1 MYKLF
6 LCLRYLRTRY
16 LAFVCI
22 VSVTLGVAT
31 LIVVNSVMSGF
42 SEKLK
47 TRLHGVLA
55 DVLLE
60 TERSEGFDEHPE
72 RLVARVKDSPAG
84 NYVEATSPTVE
95 VFALLQFHVRDKHG
109 RKVPITK
116 HVRLIGIEPERHAK
130 VGRFSEYLVRQK
142 DSPAPS
148 FALTPTAE
156 ERFARNQQAAQ
167 FDDPLAVPFGPR
179 VEVPAGPQPGDFLK
193 TPPVENPNPPSLLP
207 PPEVPAGPP
216 PRVPGVI
223 LGYSIAHFRYT
234 DPATQEVHE
243 VDLLRPGDDVQ
254 LMTLGTTMK
263 PVSATFVVADFF
275 KSEMSEYDSSFVY
288 VPLDEL
294 QRMRGMDGRVNALQM
309 KLRAGLA
316 DDTEVVH
323 GRVVPQLQALFP
335 PAEGTRVISWQQH
348 QGPLLQAIDIER
360 GILNLL
366 LFMIV
371 GVAGFSVLAIFT
383 MIVSEKYRDIGVL
396 KSLGASNR
404 GVMGIFLGYGL
415 LLGLIGSLLGTA
427 AGLAITHYI
436 NEIEAFLTHMTGHQ
450 VFDRSVYYFDKI
462 PTNVEP
468 LTVLLVNVGAVGTAV
483 VFSILPAWRAA
494 RLHPVRALRFE

>member
-47 TRLHGVLA
+47 GRLHGVLA

-60 TERSEGFDEHPE
+60 TERADGFDDPPD
-72 RLVARVKDSPAG
+72 RLVARIKESPAG

-109 RKVPITK
+109 QRVPITK
-116 HVRLIGIEPERHAK
+116 HVRLMGIDPERHAK

-142 DSPAPS
+142 DSTAPS
-148 FALTPTAE
+148 FALTPEAQ
-156 ERFARNQQAAQ
+156 ERFHRNQLALQ
-167 FDDPLAVPFGPR
+167 FEEPLALPIPPR
-179 VEVPAGPQPGDFLK
+179 APVADEPRPGDFLQVPK
-193 TPPVENPNPPSLLP
+193 VENPNPPSLLP
-207 PPEVPAGPP
+207 PPDVPAAPP

-223 LGYSIAHFRYT
+223 LGFSIAHFRYT
-234 DPATQEVHE
+234 DPDTQESRTVE
-243 VDLLRPGDDVQ
+243 LLRPGDEVQ
-254 LMTLGTTMK
+254 LMTLGSTMK
-263 PVSATFVVADFF
+263 PVSATFAVADYF

-294 QRMRGMDGRVNALQM
+294 QRMRAMGERVNAVQM
-309 KLRAGLA
+309 RLKPGLS
-316 DDTEVVH
+316 DDAAIVNGEVVP
-323 GRVVPQLQALFP
+323 RIQSLFP
-335 PAEGTRVISWQQH
+335 PAEGTRVMSWQQH
-348 QGPLLQAIDIER
+348 RGPLLQAIDIER

-396 KSLGASNR
+396 KSLGASNL

-427 AGLAITHYI
+427 AGLTITHYI
-436 NEIEAFLTHMTGHQ
+436 NEIEAFLSMLTGHQ

-468 LTVLLVNVGAVGTAV
+468 LTVVLVNLCAVGTAV